1 MTDNS
6 QQYKRAVGLHSFHND
21 SPESSQS
28 DLNILIT
35 KLPNNNIN
43 TCYPEEFFQYIG
55 TKMPRPS
62 SERVTTHLSLDYLP
76 HTTSD
81 VTSLRNVPLRRMIFP
96 NATENIDNGS
106 DYTRNYSNFSEFIK
120 NPQNLEENSNNEASF
135 SFMPKNDIK
144 SDFSFKNTLE
154 NNNITTNIKNT
165 VETENN
171 PPYYDNQIINVENN
185 FGEYYNSSISENH
198 INMPYETFKDNNISN
213 NFEDNTQY
221 YISDYYSN
229 NANINDFQ
237 IDNIIPN
244 NNIQGNINTESQGF
258 NENFL
263 NYFPADQTYIND
275 YHNNYQY
282 NGVDSL
288 STKIDKLIESQKLSI
303 ESNKKNIDN
312 LVGGISLLAKNQNQL
327 TADVKS
333 LSTDVKSLSTD
344 VKSLST
350 DIRSLA
356 STQETLSRNIASLIS
371 TQQTLSGNISSL
383 VEQLKKE

>member
-55 TKMPRPS
+55 TKKSRPS

-96 NATENIDNGS
+96 NATENINNRS
-106 DYTRNYSNFSEFIK
+106 DFTRNYSNFSELIR
-120 NPQNLEENSNNEASF
+120 NPQNLEGNSNNEASF

-154 NNNITTNIKNT
+154 NNKNTININNT

-263 NYFPADQTYIND
+263 NYFPAEQTYIND

-333 LSTDVKSLSTD
+333 LSTD
-344 VKSLST
+344 
-350 DIRSLA
+350 IRSLA